1 MKTEKGFT
9 LIELLI
15 VVAIIAILAAI
26 AIPNFLAA
34 QVRSKVSRGKAEMQ
48 TLATAIESY
57 YVDNNDYPLMELIY
71 PEGGYIDVWHV
82 NPTVGPSSS
91 LNPEQFMSQRLNI
104 TTPIAYITKEPE
116 DPFYTIPTYVT
127 TNASAKRYCYSS
139 AKAYWLNTGGH
150 PATPPDWHRP
160 IFGEWRIWGSGPD
173 RDRRDIMITGVP
185 LDNAMTYD
193 PTNGTMSN
201 GDILR
206 CPRST
211 DGARP
216 FSEFESA
223 YENWSVR

>member
-34 QVRSKVSRGKAEMQ
+34 QTRSKVSRGKAEMQ
-48 TLATAIESY
+48 TLTTAIESY
-57 YVDNNDYPLMELIY
+57 YVDNNEYPLMELIAY
-71 PEGGYIDVWHV
+71 EGGYEDVWHV
-82 NPTVGPSSS
+82 NPAVGTMGT
-91 LNPEQFMSQRLNI
+91 NEQFISQRCSI

-116 DPFYTIPTYVT
+116 DPFYVIPQYTF
-127 TNASAKRYCYSS
+127 NPGSKRYCYSS
-139 AKAYWLNTGGH
+139 AKAYYWGSI
-150 PATPPDWHRP
+150 PDPDWHRMV
-160 IFGEWRIWGSGPD
+160 FGEWRIWGSGPD
-173 RDRRDIMITGVP
+173 RDRRDIYIRTPSTNSAV
-185 LDNAMTYD
+185 TYD

-211 DGARP
+211 DGTRP
-216 FSEFESA
+216 F
-223 YENWSVR
+223 YPGIVD

>member
-1 MKTEKGFT
+1 LFEGGEIKYMKAEKGFT

-34 QVRSKVSRGKAEMQ
+34 QTRSKVSRGKAEMQ

-57 YVDNNDYPLMELIY
+57 YVDNNDYPLMMLINY
-71 PEGGYIDVWHV
+71 NAGIEDVWHIA
-82 NPTVGPSSS
+82 PS
-91 LNPEQFMSQRLNI
+91 LGGTNEQFMSQKVSI

-116 DPFYTIPTYVT
+116 DPFYVIPQYAHVD
-127 TNASAKRYCYSS
+127 AAKRYCYSS
-139 AKAYWLNTGGH
+139 ARVYYWYQAPPSTG
-150 PATPPDWHRP
+150 DWHRD

-173 RDRRDIMITGVP
+173 RDRRDIMIGSTSDADKQGR
-185 LDNAMTYD
+185 NAMTYD

-211 DGARP
+211 DGSRP
-216 FSEFESA
+216 FAGGWVE
-223 YENWSVR
+223 